1 VGTHPIAVPRT
12 YKQEVAAL
20 AVELARLFRG
30 GELGLDA
37 LHLALAERCRTHP
50 LIQEPDGCEQVL
62 ACSAFAD
69 AALQV
74 IPPPAGYSLHA
85 LATYALQ
92 ADVTLFLALRCRL
105 PLRPTSRC

>member
-1 VGTHPIAVPRT
+1 MGTHASAVPRT
-12 YKQEVAAL
+12 YQQEVAAL
-20 AVELARLFRG
+20 AVELARLFRD

-50 LIQEPDGCEQVL
+50 LVRESDGCEQVL

-69 AALQV
+69 AALRV
-74 IPPPAGYSLHA
+74 TPPPAGYSLHA

-92 ADVTLFLALRCRL
+92 ADVTLFLTLRCRV